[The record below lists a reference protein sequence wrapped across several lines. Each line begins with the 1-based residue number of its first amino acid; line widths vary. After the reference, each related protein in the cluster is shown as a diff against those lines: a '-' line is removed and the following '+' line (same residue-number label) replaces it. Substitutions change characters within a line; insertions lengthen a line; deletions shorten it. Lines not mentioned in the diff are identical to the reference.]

1 MHARL
6 RNQMNRLFHS
16 SVEFTQDYEQGNLF
30 VASRVVGRGEF
41 WWNERGPDDPV
52 LWESKIELGEKFFN
66 EIIRHPVPLD
76 VNTLTALKAF
86 FPGPRSLPVD
96 GLPDL
101 QRKASAAVV
110 LAVALPA
117 VRGRSVEG
125 KRQRDGSEI
134 PQVLPTGTHENQAR
148 LAGAEVLDGQ
158 GHPDPQ
164 PFGTFHSSPFN
175 WWNKPTRLLESKKI
189 GGDCIFTQLT
199 WASLKRAVTLVV
211 GLALLTVS
219 PVVLAQS
226 SSDAGSE
233 TTQPPRAN
241 ADVTAPTSAE
251 AENTPRWKFD
261 VGVSI
266 SPLFGAFFDE
276 SSCCTPLGGW
286 VTVGSGRFRLQV
298 DYVRNVQRWGGFTD
312 SYEHLGGQ
320 EIVVERALGGT
331 QVEQV
336 GGVTAYWRLSKNPRW
351 TPHLLLGIR
360 LADRAN
366 RPCRAEGHPVIE
378 TPPVPMQRFRVD
390 FTGTR
395 PCADEPANIRFGIF
409 PQVGV
414 GVDRSIGSRWFLRAQ
429 VRLFEVRFG
438 AGIRF

>member
-1 MHARL
+1 M
-6 RNQMNRLFHS
+6 
-16 SVEFTQDYEQGNLF
+16 
-30 VASRVVGRGEF
+30 
-41 WWNERGPDDPV
+41 
-52 LWESKIELGEKFFN
+52 
-66 EIIRHPVPLD
+66 PL
-76 VNTLTALKAF
+76 
-86 FPGPRSLPVD
+86 PP
-96 GLPDL
+96 
-101 QRKASAAVV
+101 
-110 LAVALPA
+110 
-117 VRGRSVEG
+117 VRGGPVKG
-125 KRQRDGSEI
+125 QRQAHRR
-134 PQVLPTGTHENQAR
+134 QLPHGLLTRAQEDQAR
-148 LAGAEVLDGQ
+148 LAGVELLHAEGR
-158 GHPDPQ
+158 PDPQ

-199 WASLKRAVTLVV
+199 WASHKRAVTLVV

-226 SSDAGSE
+226 SSDAVSE

-261 VGVSI
+261 IGVSI

-336 GGVTAYWRLSKNPRW
+336 GGVTAYWRLSKNLRW

-360 LADRAN
+360 LAHRAN
-366 RPCRAEGHPVIE
+366 RACRAEGHPVIE

-390 FTGTR
+390 FTGAR
-395 PCADEPANIRFGIF
+395 PCADEPANIRFGIL

>member
-1 MHARL
+1 MTGYL
-6 RNQMNRLFHS
+6 LS
-16 SVEFTQDYEQGNLF
+16 
-30 VASRVVGRGEF
+30 
-41 WWNERGPDDPV
+41 
-52 LWESKIELGEKFFN
+52 I
-66 EIIRHPVPLD
+66 PL
-76 VNTLTALKAF
+76 
-86 FPGPRSLPVD
+86 
-96 GLPDL
+96 
-101 QRKASAAVV
+101 
-110 LAVALPA
+110 
-117 VRGRSVEG
+117 
-125 KRQRDGSEI
+125 
-134 PQVLPTGTHENQAR
+134 
-148 LAGAEVLDGQ
+148 
-158 GHPDPQ
+158 
-164 PFGTFHSSPFN
+164 
-175 WWNKPTRLLESKKI
+175 
-189 GGDCIFTQLT
+189 
-199 WASLKRAVTLVV
+199 ASLKRAVTLVV
-211 GLALLTVS
+211 GLALLIVS

-241 ADVTAPTSAE
+241 ADVTAPPSAE

-266 SPLFGAFFDE
+266 SPLFVAFFDE

-360 LADRAN
+360 LAHRAN
-366 RPCRAEGHPVIE
+366 RACRAEGHPVIE

-390 FTGTR
+390 FTGAR

-429 VRLFEVRFG
+429 VRLLEVRFG